1 MRIDGCTALI
11 TGASAGIGREFARQ
25 LGGRAAT
32 LVLVARRKA
41 RLEELRAEL
50 IGRHPQLRVEIRP
63 TDLSQH
69 EAVDE
74 LIAWASGQKPAIDLL
89 INNAGLGDWAHF
101 RPPIRSGSTSMM
113 QVNMVAL
120 TRLTRALLPAMI
132 EQKRGA
138 ILNVSSSAGFLPI
151 PNFAVYAATKAYVT
165 SFSEALRSELRGTGV
180 HVSALCPGP
189 VRTEFTE
196 VARRQSTGP
205 APREPELAYVPVEEV
220 VRAALHGIEH
230 NRPIVIPG
238 LVMKLGMAI
247 VRLTPMPLLRLAAV
261 SSPNRDS
268 SACSEGSAPSLPRT
282 CRTSRRHATA
292 RCPPAAVSAR
302 I

>member
-32 LVLVARRKA
+32 LLLVARRKA

-50 IGRHPQLRVEIRP
+50 TERRRAVRVEIRP
-63 TDLSQH
+63 TDLSRR
-69 EAVDE
+69 EPVNE
-74 LIAWASGQKPAIDLL
+74 LIAWADSQDAAIDLL
-89 INNAGLGDWAHF
+89 INNAGLGDMGAF
-101 RPPIRSGSTSMM
+101 STADPERVDQMM

-132 EQKRGA
+132 KQKRGA
-138 ILNVSSSAGFLPI
+138 ILNVSSSASFLPI

-165 SFSEALRSELRGTGV
+165 SFTEALRGELHGTGI
-180 HVSALCPGP
+180 HLSALCPGP

-196 VARRQSTGP
+196 VARRQPTGS
-205 APREPELAYVPVEEV
+205 APREPDLAYVPVEEV
-220 VRAALHGIEH
+220 VRAALHGIEQ

-238 LVMKLGMAI
+238 MVMKIGMAL
-247 VRLTPMPLLRLAAV
+247 VRLTPMPLLRMA
-261 SSPNRDS
+261 
-268 SACSEGSAPSLPRT
+268 
-282 CRTSRRHATA
+282 SRLTKK
-292 RCPPAAVSAR
+292 PG
-302 I
+302 

>member
-25 LGGRAAT
+25 LGGHAAT

-50 IGRHPQLRVEIRP
+50 IGRNPQLRVEIRP

-69 EAVDE
+69 AAVDA
-74 LIAWASGQKPAIDLL
+74 LISWATTQKSPIDLL
-89 INNAGLGDWAHF
+89 INNAGLGDMGAF
-101 RPPIRSGSTSMM
+101 ATADPERVDSMM

-120 TRLTRALLPAMI
+120 TRLTRGLLPAMI
-132 EQKRGA
+132 AEKRGT
-138 ILNVSSSAGFLPI
+138 IMNVSSSAGFLPI

-165 SFSEALRSELRGTGV
+165 SFTEALRGELHGTGI
-180 HVSALCPGP
+180 HISALCPGP

-196 VARRQSTGP
+196 VARRQSTE
-205 APREPELAYVPVEEV
+205 AMPREPELAYVPVEEV
-220 VRAALHGIEH
+220 VRAALHGIEQ

-238 LVMKLGMAI
+238 MVMKVGMAL
-247 VRLTPMPLLRLAAV
+247 VRLTPMPLLRMA
-261 SSPNRDS
+261 
-268 SACSEGSAPSLPRT
+268 
-282 CRTSRRHATA
+282 SRLTKK
-292 RCPPAAVSAR
+292 SG
-302 I
+302 